1 MKKRLIISNIL
12 VVFFS
17 MIALLF
23 ISCFI
28 VSESNFKRTSSQI
41 KSYLNIACNIYD
53 GTNQDELT
61 SYFSNNKNIRIT
73 IIDKTGKV
81 IFDTE
86 KSTEENHLSRQEI
99 TSLGQVT
106 CRYST
111 TLNISM
117 YYVAAEDSNTY
128 IRIALPENSVNSI
141 VQQLLIYGTLTV
153 AIICVLTIFISINII
168 NQSMEPLKQE
178 IKKLSTIV
186 GEDAPLNDS
195 DIDFLSH
202 QIDDVQ
208 FLINQ
213 KIYNIQEEKAKTEAI
228 IDNLNQGF
236 ILLDDQLN
244 TVLINKIAKKL
255 LSYNNEKNYLYYIR
269 SLQIQNAIN
278 NTLKEHKTHE
288 EQIIQDNKAF
298 IYQISPLQ
306 YQENGKNKNGISI
319 LFYDITDQYQLQ
331 KAKQDFFANASHELK
346 SPLTTIIGYQQ
357 MISEGIIDT
366 NEEIIDASKRTLY
379 EAKRMNQMVI
389 DMLELSSLESEKI
402 INNEVNNLK
411 EVTQNIINSYTLKLE
426 DKHINLSTSLSD
438 LNVKI
443 PQKDLIH
450 LISNLIDNAIKYN
463 IEKGKIDININKDDN
478 SFIIE
483 DTGIGISKAN
493 QERVFERFYQVDKNR
508 ASDQGTGLGLSIVKH
523 ICLKYNIKLKLDSKL
538 NKGTSIT
545 LVFPNIEK
553 NK

>member
-61 SYFSNNKNIRIT
+61 SYFSNNKDIRIT

-86 KSTEENHLSRQEI
+86 KNTEENHLSRQEI

-141 VQQLLIYGTLTV
+141 VQQLLIYGTLTL

-186 GEDAPLNDS
+186 GEDIPVNDS

-213 KIYNIQEEKAKTEAI
+213 KIYNIQEEKDKTIAI

-236 ILLDDQLN
+236 ILLDDELN

-278 NTLKEHKTHE
+278 NTLKEHKAHE

-306 YQENGKNKNGISI
+306 YQENGKNKNGVSI
-319 LFYDITDQYQLQ
+319 LFYDVTDQYQLQ

-366 NEEIIDASKRTLY
+366 NEEIIDASKRTLH

>member
-41 KSYLNIACNIYD
+41 KSYLNIACNIYN
-53 GTNQDELT
+53 GNNQDELT
-61 SYFSNNKNIRIT
+61 SYFSNNKDIRIT

-86 KSTEENHLSRQEI
+86 KNTEENHLSRQEI

-141 VQQLLIYGTLTV
+141 VQQLLIYGTLTL

-186 GEDAPLNDS
+186 GEDIPVNDS

-213 KIYNIQEEKAKTEAI
+213 KIYNIQEEKDKTIAI

-236 ILLDDQLN
+236 ILLDDELN

-278 NTLKEHKTHE
+278 NTLKEHKAHE

-306 YQENGKNKNGISI
+306 YQENGKNKNGVSI
-319 LFYDITDQYQLQ
+319 LFYDVTDQYQLQ

-366 NEEIIDASKRTLY
+366 NEEIIDASKRTLH

>member
-141 VQQLLIYGTLTV
+141 VQQLLIYGTLTL

-186 GEDAPLNDS
+186 GEDIPVNDS

-213 KIYNIQEEKAKTEAI
+213 KIYNIQEEKDKTIAI

-236 ILLDDQLN
+236 ILLDDELN

-278 NTLKEHKTHE
+278 NTLKEHKAHE

-306 YQENGKNKNGISI
+306 YQENGKNKNGVSI
-319 LFYDITDQYQLQ
+319 LFYDVTDQYQLQ

-366 NEEIIDASKRTLY
+366 NEEIIDASKRTLH

>member
-41 KSYLNIACNIYD
+41 KSYLNIACNIYN
-53 GTNQDELT
+53 GNNQDELT
-61 SYFSNNKNIRIT
+61 SYFSNNKDIRIT

-117 YYVAAEDSNTY
+117 YYIAAEDSNNY
-128 IRIALPENSVNSI
+128 VRIALPENSVNSI
-141 VQQLLIYGTLTV
+141 VQQLLIYGTLTL

-186 GEDAPLNDS
+186 GENIPVNDS

-213 KIYNIQEEKAKTEAI
+213 KIYNIQEEKDKTIAI

-236 ILLDDQLN
+236 ILLDDELN

-278 NTLKEHKTHE
+278 NTLKEHKAHE

-306 YQENGKNKNGISI
+306 YQENGKNKNGVSI
-319 LFYDITDQYQLQ
+319 LFYDVTDQYQLQ

-366 NEEIIDASKRTLY
+366 NEEIIDASKRTLH

>member
-1 MKKRLIISNIL
+1 MKKRLIISNIF

-17 MIALLF
+17 MIVLLF

-53 GTNQDELT
+53 GSNQDKLT

-86 KSTEENHLSRQEI
+86 KNTEENHLSRQEI

-117 YYVAAEDSNTY
+117 YYVAAEDSNNY
-128 IRIALPENSVNSI
+128 IRIALPENSVNYI
-141 VQQLLIYGTLTV
+141 VQQLLIYGTLTLV
-153 AIICVLTIFISINII
+153 IICVLTIFISINII

-186 GEDAPLNDS
+186 GEDIPVNDS

-411 EVTQNIINSYTLKLE
+411 DVTQNIINSYTLKLE

-478 SFIIE
+478 SFIIK

>member
-141 VQQLLIYGTLTV
+141 VQQLLIYGTLTL

-195 DIDFLSH
+195 DVDFLSH

>member
-41 KSYLNIACNIYD
+41 KSYLNIACNIYN
-53 GTNQDELT
+53 GNNQDELT
-61 SYFSNNKNIRIT
+61 SYFSNNKDIRIT

-86 KSTEENHLSRQEI
+86 KNTEENHLSRQEI

-117 YYVAAEDSNTY
+117 YYIAAEDSNNY
-128 IRIALPENSVNSI
+128 VRIALPENSVNSI
-141 VQQLLIYGTLTV
+141 VQQLLIYGTLTL

-186 GEDAPLNDS
+186 GEDIPVNDS

-213 KIYNIQEEKAKTEAI
+213 KIYNIQEEKDKTIAI

-236 ILLDDQLN
+236 ILLDDELN

-278 NTLKEHKTHE
+278 NTLKEHKAHE

-306 YQENGKNKNGISI
+306 YQENGKNKNGVSI
-319 LFYDITDQYQLQ
+319 LFYDVTDQYQLQ

-366 NEEIIDASKRTLY
+366 NEEIIDASKRTLH

-411 EVTQNIINSYTLKLE
+411 DVTQNIINSYTLKLE

>member
-53 GTNQDELT
+53 GNNQDKLT
-61 SYFSNNKNIRIT
+61 SYFSNNKDIRIT

-86 KSTEENHLSRQEI
+86 KNTEENHLSRKEI

-128 IRIALPENSVNSI
+128 IRIALPENSVNYI
-141 VQQLLIYGTLTV
+141 VQQLLIYGTLTLV
-153 AIICVLTIFISINII
+153 IICVLTIFISINII

-186 GEDAPLNDS
+186 GEDIPVNDS

-213 KIYNIQEEKAKTEAI
+213 KIYNIQEEKDKTIAI

-236 ILLDDQLN
+236 ILLDDELN
-244 TVLINKIAKKL
+244 TILINKIAKKL
-255 LSYNNEKNYLYYIR
+255 LAYNNEKNYLYYIR

-306 YQENGKNKNGISI
+306 YQENGKNKNGVSI
-319 LFYDITDQYQLQ
+319 LFYDVTDQYQLQ

-411 EVTQNIINSYTLKLE
+411 DVTQNIINSYTLKLE
-426 DKHINLSTSLSD
+426 AKHINLSTSLSD

-478 SFIIE
+478 SFIIK
-483 DTGIGISKAN
+483 DTGIGISKTN

>member
-41 KSYLNIACNIYD
+41 KSYLNIACNIYN
-53 GTNQDELT
+53 GNNQDELT
-61 SYFSNNKNIRIT
+61 SYFSNNKDIRIT

-117 YYVAAEDSNTY
+117 YYIAAEDSNTY

-141 VQQLLIYGTLTV
+141 VQQLLIYGTLTL

-186 GEDAPLNDS
+186 GEDIPVNDS

-213 KIYNIQEEKAKTEAI
+213 KIYNIQEEKDKTIAI

-236 ILLDDQLN
+236 ILLDDELN

-278 NTLKEHKTHE
+278 NTLKEHKAHE

-306 YQENGKNKNGISI
+306 YQENGKNKNGVSI
-319 LFYDITDQYQLQ
+319 LFYDVTDQYQLQ

-366 NEEIIDASKRTLY
+366 NEEIIDASKRTLH

>member
-28 VSESNFKRTSSQI
+28 VSESNYQRTSSQI

-53 GTNQDELT
+53 GTNQEELK
-61 SYFSNNKNIRIT
+61 SYFSNNKDIRIT

-86 KSTEENHLSRQEI
+86 KNTEENHLSRQEI

-117 YYVAAEDSNTY
+117 YYIAAEDFNNY
-128 IRIALPENSVNSI
+128 VRIALPENSVNSI
-141 VQQLLIYGTLTV
+141 VQQLLIYGTLTLI
-153 AIICVLTIFISINII
+153 IICVLTIFVSINII

-186 GEDAPLNDS
+186 GEDIPVNDS

-213 KIYNIQEEKAKTEAI
+213 KIYNIQEEKDKTIAI

-236 ILLDDQLN
+236 ILLDDELN

-278 NTLKEHKTHE
+278 NTLKEHKAHE

-402 INNEVNNLK
+402 INDEINNLK
-411 EVTQNIINSYTLKLE
+411 DVTQNIINSYNLKLE
-426 DKHINLSTSLSD
+426 AKHINLTTSLND

-463 IEKGKIDININKDDN
+463 VENGKIDININKDDN
-478 SFIIE
+478 SFIIK
-483 DTGIGISKAN
+483 DTGIGISKDN

-545 LVFPNIEK
+545 LVFPNIE

>member
-1 MKKRLIISNIL
+1 MKK
-12 VVFFS
+12 
-17 MIALLF
+17 
-23 ISCFI
+23 
-28 VSESNFKRTSSQI
+28 
-41 KSYLNIACNIYD
+41 
-53 GTNQDELT
+53 
-61 SYFSNNKNIRIT
+61 
-73 IIDKTGKV
+73 
-81 IFDTE
+81 
-86 KSTEENHLSRQEI
+86 
-99 TSLGQVT
+99 
-106 CRYST
+106 
-111 TLNISM
+111 
-117 YYVAAEDSNTY
+117 
-128 IRIALPENSVNSI
+128 
-141 VQQLLIYGTLTV
+141 
-153 AIICVLTIFISINII
+153 
-168 NQSMEPLKQE
+168 
-178 IKKLSTIV
+178 
-186 GEDAPLNDS
+186 
-195 DIDFLSH
+195 
-202 QIDDVQ
+202 
-208 FLINQ
+208 
-213 KIYNIQEEKAKTEAI
+213 
-228 IDNLNQGF
+228 
-236 ILLDDQLN
+236 
-244 TVLINKIAKKL
+244 
-255 LSYNNEKNYLYYIR
+255 
-269 SLQIQNAIN
+269 
-278 NTLKEHKTHE
+278 
-288 EQIIQDNKAF
+288 QIIQDNKAF

>member
-41 KSYLNIACNIYD
+41 KSYLNIACNIYN
-53 GTNQDELT
+53 GNNQDELT
-61 SYFSNNKNIRIT
+61 SYFSNNKDIRIT

-117 YYVAAEDSNTY
+117 YYIAAEDSNTY

-141 VQQLLIYGTLTV
+141 VQQLLIYGTLTL

-186 GEDAPLNDS
+186 GEDIPVNDS

-213 KIYNIQEEKAKTEAI
+213 KIYNIQEEKDKTIAI

-236 ILLDDQLN
+236 ILLDDELN

-478 SFIIE
+478 SFIIK
-483 DTGIGISKAN
+483 DTGIGISKDN

>member
-41 KSYLNIACNIYD
+41 KSYLNIACNIYN
-53 GTNQDELT
+53 GNNQDELT
-61 SYFSNNKNIRIT
+61 SYFSNNKDIRIT

-86 KSTEENHLSRQEI
+86 KNTEENHLSRQEI

-141 VQQLLIYGTLTV
+141 VQQLLIYGTLTL
-153 AIICVLTIFISINII
+153 AIICFLTIFISINII

-186 GEDAPLNDS
+186 GEDIPVNDS

-213 KIYNIQEEKAKTEAI
+213 KIYNIQEEKDKTIAI

-236 ILLDDQLN
+236 ILLDDELN

-278 NTLKEHKTHE
+278 NTLKEHKAHE

-306 YQENGKNKNGISI
+306 YQENGKNKNGVSI
-319 LFYDITDQYQLQ
+319 LFYDVTDQYQLQ

-366 NEEIIDASKRTLY
+366 NEEIIDASKRTLH

>member
-141 VQQLLIYGTLTV
+141 VQQLLIYGTLTL

>member
-41 KSYLNIACNIYD
+41 KSYLNIACNIYN
-53 GTNQDELT
+53 GNNQDELT
-61 SYFSNNKNIRIT
+61 SYFSNNKDIRIT
-73 IIDKTGKV
+73 IVDKTGKV

-86 KSTEENHLSRQEI
+86 KNTEENHLSRQEI

-141 VQQLLIYGTLTV
+141 VQQLLIYGTLTL

-186 GEDAPLNDS
+186 GEDIPVNDS

-213 KIYNIQEEKAKTEAI
+213 KIYNIQEEKDKTIAI

-236 ILLDDQLN
+236 ILLDDELN

-278 NTLKEHKTHE
+278 NTLKEHKAHE

-306 YQENGKNKNGISI
+306 YQENGKNKNGVSI
-319 LFYDITDQYQLQ
+319 LFYDVTDQYQLQ

-366 NEEIIDASKRTLY
+366 NEEIIDASKRTLH

>member
-61 SYFSNNKNIRIT
+61 SYFSNNKDIRIT

-86 KSTEENHLSRQEI
+86 KNTEENHLSRQEI

-117 YYVAAEDSNTY
+117 YYVAEEDSNTY

-141 VQQLLIYGTLTV
+141 VQQLLIYGTLTL

-186 GEDAPLNDS
+186 GEDIPVNDS

-213 KIYNIQEEKAKTEAI
+213 KIYNIQEEKDKTIAI

-236 ILLDDQLN
+236 ILLDDELN

-278 NTLKEHKTHE
+278 NTLKEHKAHE

-306 YQENGKNKNGISI
+306 YQENGKNKNGVSI
-319 LFYDITDQYQLQ
+319 LFYDVTDQYQLQ

-366 NEEIIDASKRTLY
+366 NEEIIDASKRTLH

>member
-41 KSYLNIACNIYD
+41 KSYLNIACNIYN
-53 GTNQDELT
+53 GNNQDELT
-61 SYFSNNKNIRIT
+61 SYFSNNKDIRIT

-86 KSTEENHLSRQEI
+86 KNTEENHLSRQEI
-99 TSLGQVT
+99 TTLGQVT

-117 YYVAAEDSNTY
+117 YYIAAEDSNTY

-141 VQQLLIYGTLTV
+141 VQQLLIYGTLTL

-186 GEDAPLNDS
+186 GEDIPVNDS

-213 KIYNIQEEKAKTEAI
+213 KIYNIQEEKDKTIAI

-236 ILLDDQLN
+236 ILLDDELN

-278 NTLKEHKTHE
+278 NTLKEHKAHE

-306 YQENGKNKNGISI
+306 YQENGKNKNGVSI
-319 LFYDITDQYQLQ
+319 LFYDVTDQYQLQ

-366 NEEIIDASKRTLY
+366 NEEIIDASKRTLH

-411 EVTQNIINSYTLKLE
+411 EVTQNIVNSYTLKLE

-478 SFIIE
+478 SFIIK

>member
-41 KSYLNIACNIYD
+41 KSYLNIACNIYN
-53 GTNQDELT
+53 GNNQDELT
-61 SYFSNNKNIRIT
+61 SYFSNNKDIRIT

-86 KSTEENHLSRQEI
+86 KNTEENHLSRQEI

-117 YYVAAEDSNTY
+117 YYIAAEDSNNY
-128 IRIALPENSVNSI
+128 VRIALPENSVNSI
-141 VQQLLIYGTLTV
+141 VQQLLIYGTLTL

-186 GEDAPLNDS
+186 GEDIPVNDS

-213 KIYNIQEEKAKTEAI
+213 KIYNIQEEKDKTIAI

-236 ILLDDQLN
+236 ILFDDELN
-244 TVLINKIAKKL
+244 TILINKIAKKL
-255 LSYNNEKNYLYYIR
+255 LAYNNEKNYLYYIR

-306 YQENGKNKNGISI
+306 YQENGKNKNGVSI
-319 LFYDITDQYQLQ
+319 LFYDVTDQYQLQ

-389 DMLELSSLESEKI
+389 DMLELSSLESEKT

-411 EVTQNIINSYTLKLE
+411 DVTQNIINSYTLKLE

>member
-41 KSYLNIACNIYD
+41 KSYLNIACNIYN
-53 GTNQDELT
+53 GNNQDELT
-61 SYFSNNKNIRIT
+61 SYFSNNKDIRIT

-86 KSTEENHLSRQEI
+86 KNTEENHLSRQEI

-141 VQQLLIYGTLTV
+141 VQQLLIYGTLTL

-186 GEDAPLNDS
+186 GEDIPVNDS

-213 KIYNIQEEKAKTEAI
+213 KIYNIQEEKDKTIAI

-236 ILLDDQLN
+236 ILLDDELN
-244 TVLINKIAKKL
+244 TILINKIAKKL
-255 LSYNNEKNYLYYIR
+255 LAYNNEKNYLYYIR

-278 NTLKEHKTHE
+278 NTLKEHKAHE

-306 YQENGKNKNGISI
+306 YQENGKNKNGVSI
-319 LFYDITDQYQLQ
+319 LFYDVTDQYQLQ

-366 NEEIIDASKRTLY
+366 NEEIIDASKRTLH

>member
-141 VQQLLIYGTLTV
+141 VQQLLIYGSLTLV
-153 AIICVLTIFISINII
+153 VICTLTIFVTINVI

-288 EQIIQDNKAF
+288 EQIIQDNKSF

>member
-41 KSYLNIACNIYD
+41 KSYLNIACNIYN
-53 GTNQDELT
+53 GNNQDELT
-61 SYFSNNKNIRIT
+61 SYFSNNKDIRIT

-86 KSTEENHLSRQEI
+86 KNTEENHLSRQEI

-141 VQQLLIYGTLTV
+141 VQQLLIYGTLTL

-186 GEDAPLNDS
+186 GEDIPVNDS

-213 KIYNIQEEKAKTEAI
+213 KIYNIQEEKDKTIAI

-236 ILLDDQLN
+236 ILLDDELN
-244 TVLINKIAKKL
+244 TILINKIAKKL
-255 LSYNNEKNYLYYIR
+255 LAYNNEKNYLYYIR

-278 NTLKEHKTHE
+278 NTLKEHKAHE

-306 YQENGKNKNGISI
+306 YQENGKNKNGVSI

-402 INNEVNNLK
+402 INNEINNLK
-411 EVTQNIINSYTLKLE
+411 DVTQNIINSYTLKLE
-426 DKHINLSTSLSD
+426 DKHINLTTSLND

-463 IEKGKIDININKDDN
+463 IEKGNIDININKDDN
-478 SFIIE
+478 SFIIK
-483 DTGIGISKAN
+483 DTGIGISKDN

-523 ICLKYNIKLKLDSKL
+523 ICLKYDIKLKLNSEL

>member
-141 VQQLLIYGTLTV
+141 VQQLLIYGTLTL
-153 AIICVLTIFISINII
+153 AIICVLTIFISIKII

>member
-53 GTNQDELT
+53 GNNQDKLT
-61 SYFSNNKNIRIT
+61 SYFSNNKDIRIT

-86 KSTEENHLSRQEI
+86 KNTEENHLSRQEI
-99 TSLGQVT
+99 TSLGQIT

-141 VQQLLIYGTLTV
+141 VQQLLIYGTLTLV
-153 AIICVLTIFISINII
+153 IICVLTIFISINII

-186 GEDAPLNDS
+186 GEDIPVNDS

-202 QIDDVQ
+202 QIDNVQ

-213 KIYNIQEEKAKTEAI
+213 KIYNIQEEKDKTVAI

-236 ILLDDQLN
+236 ILLDDKLN
-244 TVLINKIAKKL
+244 TILINKIAKKL
-255 LSYNNEKNYLYYIR
+255 LAYNNEKNYLYYIR

-288 EQIIQDNKAF
+288 EQIIQDDKAF
-298 IYQISPLQ
+298 IYQISPLH
-306 YQENGKNKNGISI
+306 YQENGQNKNSVSI
-319 LFYDITDQYQLQ
+319 LFYDVTDQYQLQ

-411 EVTQNIINSYTLKLE
+411 DVTQNIINSYTLKLE

-478 SFIIE
+478 SFIIK
-483 DTGIGISKAN
+483 DTGIGISKDN

>member
-53 GTNQDELT
+53 GSNQDKLT
-61 SYFSNNKNIRIT
+61 SYFSNNKDIRIT

-86 KSTEENHLSRQEI
+86 KNTEENHLSRQEI

-106 CRYST
+106 CRYSN

-141 VQQLLIYGTLTV
+141 VQQLLIYGTLTL

-186 GEDAPLNDS
+186 GEDIPVNDS

-213 KIYNIQEEKAKTEAI
+213 KIYNIQEEKDKTIAI

-236 ILLDDQLN
+236 ILLDDELN

-255 LSYNNEKNYLYYIR
+255 LAYNNEKNYLYYIR

-298 IYQISPLQ
+298 IYQISPLH
-306 YQENGKNKNGISI
+306 YQENSKNKNGVSI
-319 LFYDITDQYQLQ
+319 LFYDVTDQYQLQ

-411 EVTQNIINSYTLKLE
+411 EVTQNIVNSYTLKLE

>member
-53 GTNQDELT
+53 GTNQEELT
-61 SYFSNNKNIRIT
+61 SYFSNNKDIRIT

-86 KSTEENHLSRQEI
+86 KNTEENHLSRQEI

-141 VQQLLIYGTLTV
+141 VQQLLIYGTLTL

-186 GEDAPLNDS
+186 GEDIPVNDS

-213 KIYNIQEEKAKTEAI
+213 KIYNIQEEKDKTIAI

-236 ILLDDQLN
+236 ILLDDELN
-244 TVLINKIAKKL
+244 TILINKIAKKL
-255 LSYNNEKNYLYYIR
+255 LAYNNEKNYLYYIR

-278 NTLKEHKTHE
+278 NTLKEHKAHE

-306 YQENGKNKNGISI
+306 YQENGKNKNGVSI

-366 NEEIIDASKRTLY
+366 NEEIIDASKRTLH

-426 DKHINLSTSLSD
+426 DKHINLTTSLND

-463 IEKGKIDININKDDN
+463 IEKGNIDININKDDN
-478 SFIIE
+478 SFIIK
-483 DTGIGISKAN
+483 DTGIGISKDN

-523 ICLKYNIKLKLDSKL
+523 ICLKYDIKLKLNSEL

-545 LVFPNIEK
+545 LVFPNIE

>member
-61 SYFSNNKNIRIT
+61 SYFSNNKDIRIT

-86 KSTEENHLSRQEI
+86 KNTEENHLSRQEI

-141 VQQLLIYGTLTV
+141 VQQLLIYGTLTL

-186 GEDAPLNDS
+186 GEDIPVNDS

-213 KIYNIQEEKAKTEAI
+213 KIYNIQEEKDKTIAI

-236 ILLDDQLN
+236 ILLDDELN

-278 NTLKEHKTHE
+278 NTLKEHKALE

-306 YQENGKNKNGISI
+306 YQENGKNKNGVSI
-319 LFYDITDQYQLQ
+319 LFYDVTDQYQLQ

-366 NEEIIDASKRTLY
+366 NEEIIDASKRTLH

>member
-41 KSYLNIACNIYD
+41 KSYLNIACNIYN
-53 GTNQDELT
+53 GNNQDELT
-61 SYFSNNKNIRIT
+61 SYFSNNKDIRIT

-86 KSTEENHLSRQEI
+86 KNTEENHLSRQEI

-141 VQQLLIYGTLTV
+141 VQQLLIYGTLTL

-186 GEDAPLNDS
+186 GEDIPVNDS

-213 KIYNIQEEKAKTEAI
+213 KIYNIQEEKDKTIAI

-236 ILLDDQLN
+236 ILLDDELN

-278 NTLKEHKTHE
+278 NTLKEHKAHE

-306 YQENGKNKNGISI
+306 YQENGKNKNGVSI
-319 LFYDITDQYQLQ
+319 LFYDVTDQYQLQ

-478 SFIIE
+478 SFIIK

-493 QERVFERFYQVDKNR
+493 QERIFERFYQVDKNR

>member
-41 KSYLNIACNIYD
+41 KSYLNIACNIYN
-53 GTNQDELT
+53 GNNQDELT
-61 SYFSNNKNIRIT
+61 SYFSNNKDIRIT

-117 YYVAAEDSNTY
+117 YYIAAEDSNTY

-141 VQQLLIYGTLTV
+141 VQQLLIYGTLTL

-186 GEDAPLNDS
+186 GEDIPVNDS

-213 KIYNIQEEKAKTEAI
+213 KIYNIQEENDKTIAI

-236 ILLDDQLN
+236 ILLDDELN

-255 LSYNNEKNYLYYIR
+255 LAYNNEKNYLYYIR

-298 IYQISPLQ
+298 VYQISPLQ

-478 SFIIE
+478 SFIIK
-483 DTGIGISKAN
+483 DTGIGISKDN

>member
-41 KSYLNIACNIYD
+41 KSYLNIACNIYN
-53 GTNQDELT
+53 GNNQDELT
-61 SYFSNNKNIRIT
+61 SYFSNNKDIRIT

-86 KSTEENHLSRQEI
+86 KNTEENHLSRQEI

-141 VQQLLIYGTLTV
+141 VQQLLIYGTLTLI
-153 AIICVLTIFISINII
+153 IICALTIFVSINII

-186 GEDAPLNDS
+186 GEDIPVNDS

-213 KIYNIQEEKAKTEAI
+213 KIYNIQEEKDKTIAI

-236 ILLDDQLN
+236 ILLDDELN

-278 NTLKEHKTHE
+278 TTLKENKIHE
-288 EQIIQDNKAF
+288 EQIIHDNKAYV
-298 IYQISPLQ
+298 YQITPLQ
-306 YQENGKNKNGISI
+306 YQENGLNKNGVSI

-402 INNEVNNLK
+402 INNEINNLK
-411 EVTQNIINSYTLKLE
+411 DVTQNIINSYTLKLE
-426 DKHINLSTSLSD
+426 DKHINLTTSLND

-463 IEKGKIDININKDDN
+463 IEKGNIDININKDDN
-478 SFIIE
+478 SFIIK
-483 DTGIGISKAN
+483 DTGIGISKDN

-523 ICLKYNIKLKLDSKL
+523 ICLKYDIKLKLNSEL

>member
-53 GTNQDELT
+53 GNNQDELT
-61 SYFSNNKNIRIT
+61 SYFSNNKDIRIT

-86 KSTEENHLSRQEI
+86 KNTEENHLSRQEI

-141 VQQLLIYGTLTV
+141 VQQLLIYGTLTL

-186 GEDAPLNDS
+186 GEDIPVNDS

-213 KIYNIQEEKAKTEAI
+213 KIYNIQEEKDKTIAI

-236 ILLDDQLN
+236 ILLDDKLN
-244 TVLINKIAKKL
+244 TILINKIAKKL
-255 LSYNNEKNYLYYIR
+255 LAYNNEKNYLYYIR

-288 EQIIQDNKAF
+288 EQIIQDDKTF
-298 IYQISPLQ
+298 IYQISPLH
-306 YQENGKNKNGISI
+306 YQENGQNKNGVSI
-319 LFYDITDQYQLQ
+319 LFYDVTDQYQLQ

-411 EVTQNIINSYTLKLE
+411 DVTQNIINSYTLKLE
-426 DKHINLSTSLSD
+426 DKHINLSTSLND

-478 SFIIE
+478 SFIIK

>member
-61 SYFSNNKNIRIT
+61 SYFSNNKDIRIT

-86 KSTEENHLSRQEI
+86 KNTEENHLSRQEI

-117 YYVAAEDSNTY
+117 YYVAAKDSNTY

-141 VQQLLIYGTLTV
+141 VQQLLIYGTLTL

-178 IKKLSTIV
+178 TKKLSTIV
-186 GEDAPLNDS
+186 GEDIPVNDS

-213 KIYNIQEEKAKTEAI
+213 KIYNIQEEKDKTIAI

-236 ILLDDQLN
+236 ILLDDELN

-255 LSYNNEKNYLYYIR
+255 LAYNNEKNYLYYIR

-278 NTLKEHKTHE
+278 NTLKEHKAHE

-306 YQENGKNKNGISI
+306 YQENGKNKNGVSI
-319 LFYDITDQYQLQ
+319 LFYDVTDQYQLQ

-366 NEEIIDASKRTLY
+366 NEEIIDASKRTLH

>member
-41 KSYLNIACNIYD
+41 KSYLNIACNIYN
-53 GTNQDELT
+53 GNNQDELT
-61 SYFSNNKNIRIT
+61 SYFSNNKDIRIT
-73 IIDKTGKV
+73 LIDKTGKV

-86 KSTEENHLSRQEI
+86 KNTEENHLSRQEI

-141 VQQLLIYGTLTV
+141 VQQLLIYATLTL

-186 GEDAPLNDS
+186 GEDIPVNDS

-213 KIYNIQEEKAKTEAI
+213 KIYNIQEEKDKTIAI

-236 ILLDDQLN
+236 ILLDDELN

-278 NTLKEHKTHE
+278 NTLKEHKAHE

-306 YQENGKNKNGISI
+306 YQENGKNKNGVSI
-319 LFYDITDQYQLQ
+319 LFYDVTDQYQLQ

-366 NEEIIDASKRTLY
+366 NEEIIDASKRTLH

>member
-53 GTNQDELT
+53 GTNQEELT
-61 SYFSNNKNIRIT
+61 SYFSNNKDIRIT

-86 KSTEENHLSRQEI
+86 KNTEENHLSRQEI

-141 VQQLLIYGTLTV
+141 VQQLLIYGTLTL

-186 GEDAPLNDS
+186 GEDIPVNDS

-213 KIYNIQEEKAKTEAI
+213 KIYNIQEEKDKTIAI

-236 ILLDDQLN
+236 ILLDDELN
-244 TVLINKIAKKL
+244 TILINKIAKKL
-255 LSYNNEKNYLYYIR
+255 LAYNNEKNYLYYIR

-278 NTLKEHKTHE
+278 NTLKEHKAHE

-306 YQENGKNKNGISI
+306 YQENGKNKNGVSI

-402 INNEVNNLK
+402 INNEINNLK
-411 EVTQNIINSYTLKLE
+411 DVTQNIINSYTLKLE
-426 DKHINLSTSLSD
+426 DKHINLTTSLND

-463 IEKGKIDININKDDN
+463 IEKGNIDININKDDN
-478 SFIIE
+478 SFIIK
-483 DTGIGISKAN
+483 DTGIGISKDN

-523 ICLKYNIKLKLDSKL
+523 ICLKYDIKLKLNSEL

>member
-41 KSYLNIACNIYD
+41 KSYLNIACNIYN
-53 GTNQDELT
+53 GNNQDELT
-61 SYFSNNKNIRIT
+61 SYFSNNKDIRIT

-86 KSTEENHLSRQEI
+86 KNTEENHLSRQEI

-141 VQQLLIYGTLTV
+141 VQQLLIYGTLTL

-186 GEDAPLNDS
+186 GEDIPVNDS

-213 KIYNIQEEKAKTEAI
+213 KIYNIQEEKDKTIAI

-236 ILLDDQLN
+236 ILLDDELN

-278 NTLKEHKTHE
+278 NTLKEHKALE

-306 YQENGKNKNGISI
+306 YQENGKNKNGVSI
-319 LFYDITDQYQLQ
+319 LFYDVTDQYQLQ

-411 EVTQNIINSYTLKLE
+411 DVTQNIINSYTLKLE
-426 DKHINLSTSLSD
+426 DKHINLSTSLND

-478 SFIIE
+478 SFIIK
-483 DTGIGISKAN
+483 DTGIGISKDN

>member
-61 SYFSNNKNIRIT
+61 SYFSNNKDIRIT

-86 KSTEENHLSRQEI
+86 KNTEENHLSRQEI

-141 VQQLLIYGTLTV
+141 VQQLLIYGTLTL

-186 GEDAPLNDS
+186 GEDIPVNDS

-213 KIYNIQEEKAKTEAI
+213 KIYNIQEEKDKTIAI

-236 ILLDDQLN
+236 ILLDDELN

-278 NTLKEHKTHE
+278 NTLKEHKAHE

-306 YQENGKNKNGISI
+306 YQENGKNKNGVSI
-319 LFYDITDQYQLQ
+319 LFYDVTDQYQLQ

-366 NEEIIDASKRTLY
+366 NEEIIDASKRTLH

-411 EVTQNIINSYTLKLE
+411 DVTQNIINSYTLKLE

-478 SFIIE
+478 SFIIK
-483 DTGIGISKAN
+483 DTGIGISKAS

>member
-41 KSYLNIACNIYD
+41 KSYLNIACNIYN
-53 GTNQDELT
+53 GNNQDELT
-61 SYFSNNKNIRIT
+61 SYFSNNKDIRIT

-86 KSTEENHLSRQEI
+86 KNTEENHLSRQEI

-128 IRIALPENSVNSI
+128 IRIALPENSVNYI
-141 VQQLLIYGTLTV
+141 VQQLLIYGTLTL

-186 GEDAPLNDS
+186 GEDIPVNDS

-213 KIYNIQEEKAKTEAI
+213 KIYNIQEEKDKTIAI

-236 ILLDDQLN
+236 ILLDDELN

-278 NTLKEHKTHE
+278 NTLKEHKAHE

-306 YQENGKNKNGISI
+306 YQENGKNKNGVSI
-319 LFYDITDQYQLQ
+319 LFYDVTDQYQLQ

-366 NEEIIDASKRTLY
+366 NEEIIDASKRTLH

>member
-41 KSYLNIACNIYD
+41 KSYLNIACNIYN
-53 GTNQDELT
+53 GNNQDELT
-61 SYFSNNKNIRIT
+61 SYFSNNKDIRIT

-86 KSTEENHLSRQEI
+86 KNTEENHLSRQEI

-141 VQQLLIYGTLTV
+141 VQQLLIYGTLTLI
-153 AIICVLTIFISINII
+153 IICALTIFVSINII

-186 GEDAPLNDS
+186 GEDIPVNDS

-213 KIYNIQEEKAKTEAI
+213 KIYNIQEEKDKTIAI

-236 ILLDDQLN
+236 ILLDDELN

-278 NTLKEHKTHE
+278 NTLKEHKAHE

-306 YQENGKNKNGISI
+306 YQENGKNKNGVSI

-402 INNEVNNLK
+402 TNNEINNLK
-411 EVTQNIINSYTLKLE
+411 DVTQNIINSYTLKLE
-426 DKHINLSTSLSD
+426 DKHINLTTSLND

-463 IEKGKIDININKDDN
+463 IEKGNIDININKDDN
-478 SFIIE
+478 SFIIK
-483 DTGIGISKAN
+483 DTGIGISKDN

-523 ICLKYNIKLKLDSKL
+523 ICLKYDIKLKLNSEL
-538 NKGTSIT
+538 NKGTTIILIFPSI
-545 LVFPNIEK
+545 
-553 NK
+553 

>member
-41 KSYLNIACNIYD
+41 KSYLNIACNIYN
-53 GTNQDELT
+53 GNNQDELT
-61 SYFSNNKNIRIT
+61 SYFSNNKDIRIT

-86 KSTEENHLSRQEI
+86 KNTEENHLSRQEI

-141 VQQLLIYGTLTV
+141 VQQLLIYGTLTL

-186 GEDAPLNDS
+186 GEDIPVNDS

-213 KIYNIQEEKAKTEAI
+213 KIYNIQEEKDKTIAI

-236 ILLDDQLN
+236 ILLDDELN

-278 NTLKEHKTHE
+278 NTLKEHKAHE

-306 YQENGKNKNGISI
+306 YQENGKNKNGVSI
-319 LFYDITDQYQLQ
+319 LFYDVTDQYQLQ

-366 NEEIIDASKRTLY
+366 NEEIIDASKRTLH

-411 EVTQNIINSYTLKLE
+411 DYKFLYF
-426 DKHINLSTSLSD
+426 
-438 LNVKI
+438 KI
-443 PQKDLIH
+443 
-450 LISNLIDNAIKYN
+450 
-463 IEKGKIDININKDDN
+463 
-478 SFIIE
+478 
-483 DTGIGISKAN
+483 
-493 QERVFERFYQVDKNR
+493 RR
-508 ASDQGTGLGLSIVKH
+508 
-523 ICLKYNIKLKLDSKL
+523 
-538 NKGTSIT
+538 
-545 LVFPNIEK
+545 
-553 NK
+553 